1 MGISRENAITRM
13 RRALSGDILR
23 GIETTIPFQQAIMH
37 APDFFR
43 GQYGTGFAAKPIG
56 ARGSEFGKT
65 RV

>member
-1 MGISRENAITRM
+1 M